1 MRPNRLRELI
11 DADQPSLGTHI
22 LSTWPSVIELVG
34 NSGNCASPLH
44 PFHPLRPAGWLRVA
58 GSPLTLLPHAQM
70 TTWSSS
76 ASMPP
81 VRRPNLPPLHYHA
94 R

>member
-44 PFHPLRPAGWLRVA
+44 PFHPTSEAGRLHARCH
-58 GSPLTLLPHAQM
+58 SPLTLGPLPADDYVEFVGEY
-70 TTWSSS
+70 
-76 ASMPP
+76 APCA
-81 VRRPNLPPLHYHA
+81 PL
-94 R
+94 

>member
-34 NSGNCASPLH
+34 NSGNCASTSTTHFTP
-44 PFHPLRPAGWLRVA
+44 PLRPAGSTPAATPR
-58 GSPLTLLPHAQM
+58 
-70 TTWSSS
+70 
-76 ASMPP
+76 
-81 VRRPNLPPLHYHA
+81 
-94 R
+94 

>member
-44 PFHPLRPAGWLRVA
+44 PFHPTSEAGRLPADALAARADDYVEFVGEYA
-58 GSPLTLLPHAQM
+58 PCA
-70 TTWSSS
+70 
-76 ASMPP
+76 PP
-81 VRRPNLPPLHYHA
+81 
-94 R
+94 